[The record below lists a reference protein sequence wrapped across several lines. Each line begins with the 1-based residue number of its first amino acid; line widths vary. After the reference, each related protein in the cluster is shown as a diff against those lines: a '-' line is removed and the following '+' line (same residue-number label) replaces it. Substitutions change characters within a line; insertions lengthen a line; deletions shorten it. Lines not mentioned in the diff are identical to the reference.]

1 MSQCTHRTPLV
12 RRYASASEA
21 LRHMQER
28 SVHTGE
34 LMSRL
39 TETQREQAWQE
50 IERELHRFEGPNG
63 CELPGE
69 SLIAVGTK

>member
-1 MSQCTHRTPLV
+1 M

-21 LRHMQER
+21 LRHMQEL
-28 SVHTGE
+28 SVHTRE

-39 TETQREQAWQE
+39 TEKQRAQAWQE
-50 IERELHRFEGPNG
+50 TERELHRFDGPNG